1 MPKRHCL
8 SHAVGGASCAAWQF
22 RPRGTHRVRLFSLD
36 FHWFSLVSRQERTLN
51 MLFTKI
57 LPRRC
62 NGSAWLFGKAT
73 TYIANTPSPGSS
85 FQNYSAPSGLVKIVR
100 SIQGAAPLATY
111 YAPSG
116 LKSAGRRTG
125 SGILNPPL
133 GGQVLELFYPLSLS
147 EPVLC
152 LFLSNV
158 DKSLHQLPYF
168 FGFTINLFAKALILE

>member
-36 FHWFSLVSRQERTLN
+36 FLWFFLVSRQERTLN

-73 TYIANTPSPGSS
+73 TYIANTDSPGSS
-85 FQNYSAPSGLVKIVR
+85 FQNYSAPSGLVEIVR
-100 SIQGAAPLATY
+100 SIQGAALLATY
-111 YAPSG
+111 FAPSG
-116 LKSAGRRTG
+116 LKPPDKFRRQSSKFQNPPAGGRVLESAGRRTSSASSRTSSAGRRTG
-125 SGILNPPL
+125 S
-133 GGQVLELFYPLSLS
+133 
-147 EPVLC
+147 
-152 LFLSNV
+152 
-158 DKSLHQLPYF
+158 
-168 FGFTINLFAKALILE
+168 